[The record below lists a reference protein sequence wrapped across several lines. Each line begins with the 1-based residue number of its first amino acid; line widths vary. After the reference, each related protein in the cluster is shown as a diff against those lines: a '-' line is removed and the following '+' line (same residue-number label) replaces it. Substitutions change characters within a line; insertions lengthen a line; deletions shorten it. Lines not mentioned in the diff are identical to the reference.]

1 MEVENLCDFYAS
13 DYHLSIILME
23 FLNKI
28 NMEKTKII
36 TIFENGIED
45 EINKVKEKNKYNI
58 DEKINFKSTNDIK
71 KIKFNISSNT
81 IFIIKGSKEYMKVA
95 NKLVKENIK
104 KLELADLVS
113 KSSNIEP
120 QFIENCNIKIINC
133 YRFENENVAD
143 VLREN
148 DEVIYTAGSKKVNSI

>member
-45 EINKVKEKNKYNI
+45 EINKVKEDFISHLNVYGMTLKN
-58 DEKINFKSTNDIK
+58 
-71 KIKFNISSNT
+71 SN
-81 IFIIKGSKEYMKVA
+81 
-95 NKLVKENIK
+95 
-104 KLELADLVS
+104 
-113 KSSNIEP
+113 
-120 QFIENCNIKIINC
+120 C
-133 YRFENENVAD
+133 
-143 VLREN
+143 
-148 DEVIYTAGSKKVNSI
+148 